1 MEALDWA
8 MLFLRLVIGATIL
21 THGIRHARTQEG
33 TTRWFE
39 KVGFRSAA
47 LQARVSALGEIAAGL
62 GLITGLLTPFA
73 AAGVVATMV
82 IAAGSIHRFNGFFSY
97 NKGEGWEYVSVL
109 GSAALVVA
117 WLGAGAFS
125 LDRLFGVEVSNGVG
139 VLIGVGG
146 IVAGIVQLLL
156 FWRRPK

>member
-8 MLFLRLVIGATIL
+8 MLFLRLVVGATIL
-21 THGIRHARTQEG
+21 AHGIRHARTQEG

-82 IAAGSIHRFNGFFSY
+82 IAAGSIHRFNGFFSF
-97 NKGEGWEYVSVL
+97 NKGEGWEYVTVL

-117 WLGAGAFS
+117 SLGAGAFS
-125 LDRLFGVEVSNGVG
+125 LDRWFGTEVSNGVG
-139 VLIGVGG
+139 VLIGL
-146 IVAGIVQLLL
+146 AGIVVGIAQLLL
-156 FWRRPK
+156 FWRRPQ